1 MNEWTKGAG
10 ILLISV
16 FISSVSQI
24 LLKKAANVHFDRR
37 IQEYLNVR
45 VIAAYGLFFLS
56 TVLTMLALRYVPL
69 SLSPVLESA
78 GYFFVAVMGYFFLHE
93 KLTRRKLLGLCLI
106 FLGIFVFTR

>member
-1 MNEWTKGAG
+1 MNEWIRGAG

-24 LLKKAANVHFDRR
+24 LLKKAANVRYDNR
-37 IQEYLNVR
+37 IREYLNIR
-45 VIAAYGLFFLS
+45 VILAYGLFFLS
-56 TVLTMLALRYVPL
+56 TLLTMLALRYVPL

-93 KLTRRKLLGLCLI
+93 RFTRRKFAGLCLI